1 MNVTIVLP
9 SLDPD
14 EKLNLVVDGLIDK
27 GFKDIVIVNDGSH
40 DNHLEPFE
48 KAAQHPEVTVLVHEV
63 NKGKGRGL
71 KTAFQYVLENRPDS
85 EGVITVDGDNQ
96 HTPKDILK
104 CAERMIA
111 EKDKVVLGCRDFDEP
126 NVPPKSKFGNKT
138 TSRVF
143 RIFCGMKISDTQT
156 GLRAIPRQYLEL
168 LVNTKGERFE
178 YETEMFFA
186 LHKAKISWVEEK
198 IETVYIEENASTHF
212 NPFLDSIKIY
222 RIIFK
227 FIFKYTLS
235 SLICCGIDIGL
246 CVFLKYFFAQNG
258 IFAGIEIKT
267 AVGKFFQWIFSAGS
281 TELAVSAA
289 FQILM
294 ATVIARV
301 ISSIVNYVLNRKVV
315 FGSSSSVGKTVWR
328 YYLLCVAQM
337 LLAAFGLALMTKWFP
352 SDIVFFDLLHKAIV
366 DVILF
371 VGSYQIQQRWV
382 FRG

>member
-14 EKLNLVVDGLIDK
+14 EKLNLVVDGLIEK

-40 DNHLEPFE
+40 DDHLEPFE
-48 KAAQHPEVTVLVHEV
+48 KAAQHKEVTVLTHEV

-126 NVPPKSKFGNKT
+126 NVPPKSRFGNKT

-168 LVNTKGERFE
+168 LVKTKGERFE

-186 LHKAKISWVEEK
+186 LHKSKIEWVEEK

-222 RIIFK
+222 RIILK

-235 SLICCGIDIGL
+235 SLICCVLDIGL
-246 CVFLKYFFAQNG
+246 YSLLIALSQGSVN
-258 IFAGIEIKT
+258 
-267 AVGKFFQWIFSAGS
+267 AGS
-281 TELAVSAA
+281 MSLEVQMLA
-289 FQILM
+289 
-294 ATVIARV
+294 ATIIARV
-301 ISSIVNYVLNRKVV
+301 LSSIVNYILNQKAV
-315 FGSSSSVGKTVWR
+315 FQSNASMKKTVWK
-328 YYLLCVAQM
+328 YYLLACVQAALAYGGVYLIA
-337 LLAAFGLALMTKWFP
+337 LLFGPET
-352 SDIVFFDLLHKAIV
+352 IVAKFIAKPVV

-371 VGSYQIQQRWV
+371 LGSYQIQQRWV